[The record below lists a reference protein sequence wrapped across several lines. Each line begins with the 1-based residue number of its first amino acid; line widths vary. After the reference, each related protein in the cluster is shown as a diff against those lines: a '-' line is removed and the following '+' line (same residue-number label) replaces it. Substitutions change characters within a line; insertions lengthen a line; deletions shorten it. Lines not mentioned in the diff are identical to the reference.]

1 MHVIKINKLVDTPI
15 ESYRSKTNDDD
26 MEILNGFLNLSSNN
40 INKKKS
46 KKKKKKKK
54 KGKKKKNIN
63 KIGDIDIDKLNLFD
77 DDNDENKEKKKKK
90 KNSENY
96 YEERFNGSLILLT
109 NLMKEIN
116 KTSIDANEYL
126 DKILKGKIKASPTAI
141 ATQTATV
148 NSLFSTKLSTI
159 KEITAINSKISD
171 LELKRAAAEG
181 KDKSKKDKENDNSL
195 IIDKM
200 FSKLIDNDT
209 KLTVDDDDDDD
220 VDKYITSSP
229 SSKNKNKKKD
239 VSKAIDERIK
249 ELEDSGEIEFTDNE
263 LAFKYENE
271 DVQIVILKN
280 VNNGRWKFA
289 AYNSDGDELY
299 DYPLPNKKSIGKVK
313 FDMEKLVA
321 KDGLNRQY
329 DVIQV
334 DSFDDNDDYLTEKDN
349 YLDEDDE
356 NEDDYIDGEEYS
368 DDEDGYH
375 L

>member
-181 KDKSKKDKENDNSL
+181 KDKSKKDKGPV
-195 IIDKM
+195 IINFMTRKSIPAKQVLRM
-200 FSKLIDNDT
+200 SKEAYEQI
-209 KLTVDDDDDDD
+209 
-220 VDKYITSSP
+220 
-229 SSKNKNKKKD
+229 
-239 VSKAIDERIK
+239 IK
-249 ELEDSGEIEFTDNE
+249 EPISP
-263 LAFKYENE
+263 KYSKFISATKGNKPKRLWDTLSE
-271 DVQIVILKN
+271 DVKIK
-280 VNNGRWKFA
+280 K
-289 AYNSDGDELY
+289 YCELIAQ
-299 DYPLPNKKSIGKVK
+299 DLGAI
-313 FDMEKLVA
+313 
-321 KDGLNRQY
+321 
-329 DVIQV
+329 
-334 DSFDDNDDYLTEKDN
+334 SFTYTIF
-349 YLDEDDE
+349 ED
-356 NEDDYIDGEEYS
+356 
-368 DDEDGYH
+368 
-375 L
+375 

>member
-1 MHVIKINKLVDTPI
+1 
-15 ESYRSKTNDDD
+15 
-26 MEILNGFLNLSSNN
+26 
-40 INKKKS
+40 
-46 KKKKKKKK
+46 
-54 KGKKKKNIN
+54 
-63 KIGDIDIDKLNLFD
+63 
-77 DDNDENKEKKKKK
+77 
-90 KNSENY
+90 
-96 YEERFNGSLILLT
+96 
-109 NLMKEIN
+109 
-116 KTSIDANEYL
+116 
-126 DKILKGKIKASPTAI
+126 
-141 ATQTATV
+141 
-148 NSLFSTKLSTI
+148 
-159 KEITAINSKISD
+159 
-171 LELKRAAAEG
+171 
-181 KDKSKKDKENDNSL
+181 
-195 IIDKM
+195 M

-229 SSKNKNKKKD
+229 SKNKNKKKD

-271 DVQIVILKN
+271 NVQIVILKN

-289 AYNSDGDELY
+289 ALNEDGDELY